1 MIGAWKRALG
11 AAMAFVSTTAV
22 AKERAGPMDD
32 PALSARPEIAVGA
45 FDHGSNFHPLGDKL
59 FAPATPAG
67 VLYEGEEEYGT
78 ADIQLSYRSAPIR
91 FVLKPRVTAK
101 VQINT
106 AGRTH
111 FSSLGAEWRQHA
123 LGDRIYGQIGIGVT
137 VHDGYRF
144 TPDPFAPGIS
154 DAEARRRY
162 DIYRRRTSW
171 GSRVLFNPNAAIGV
185 RLNRRWAAE
194 LAWEHFSHRRIF
206 SDTNPG
212 IDTLG
217 IRLVR
222 RLGR

>member
-1 MIGAWKRALG
+1 MPMIVNLDVMLAKRK
-11 AAMAFVSTTAV
+11 VRS
-22 AKERAGPMDD
+22 KE
-32 PALSARPEIAVGA
+32 L
-45 FDHGSNFHPLGDKL
+45 
-59 FAPATPAG
+59 
-67 VLYEGEEEYGT
+67 
-78 ADIQLSYRSAPIR
+78 
-91 FVLKPRVTAK
+91 
-101 VQINT
+101 
-106 AGRTH
+106 
-111 FSSLGAEWRQHA
+111 AEA
-123 LGDRIYGQIGIGVT
+123 IGIGVT